1 MIGFSFLT
9 QFLSNFLYFGRVAAK
24 KSLFSSSLPISQGFF
39 KGKGVEDS
47 VLTTLF
53 TSSL

>member
-1 MIGFSFLT
+1 VIGLSFLT
-9 QFLSNFLYFGRVAAK
+9 QFLSSFFYFGGVAAK

-39 KGKGVEDS
+39 KGKGLEDS
-47 VLTTLF
+47 VLTTFF